1 MPTYHLANV
10 VDDHLMKISHV
21 IRAEE
26 WISSTP
32 KHVLLYDAFGWDK
45 PVFMHMPLL
54 RNKDKSKISKRKNP
68 VSINYYREAGYLPD
82 AILNYLGMMG
92 WSMPDG
98 EEKFTVEDMLRE
110 FSPERISL
118 GGPVFDVQKLTW
130 LNGLYLRE
138 ESSDALL
145 ETIKRELLS
154 DEKLAQ
160 IVPLVHERME
170 KLDDFISQTAFFF
183 VGDLSYDEA
192 AMKAM
197 VPKKRTAKDARA
209 NLEALVEKIDTL
221 GELTTESAK
230 ASLDAVMEEN
240 GLGPRDILLPTR
252 IAVTGTKASPPL
264 FETMGVLGKEKVR
277 RRLRNAIAALKAL
290 PS

>member
-1 MPTYHLANV
+1 
-10 VDDHLMKISHV
+10 
-21 IRAEE
+21 
-26 WISSTP
+26 
-32 KHVLLYDAFGWDK
+32 
-45 PVFMHMPLL
+45 
-54 RNKDKSKISKRKNP
+54 
-68 VSINYYREAGYLPD
+68 
-82 AILNYLGMMG
+82 
-92 WSMPDG
+92 
-98 EEKFTVEDMLRE
+98 
-110 FSPERISL
+110 
-118 GGPVFDVQKLTW
+118 
-130 LNGLYLRE
+130 
-138 ESSDALL
+138 
-145 ETIKRELLS
+145 
-154 DEKLAQ
+154 
-160 IVPLVHERME
+160 ME

-183 VGDLSYDEA
+183 IGDLSYDEA

-197 VPKKRTAKDARA
+197 VPKKRTPKDARA

>member
-1 MPTYHLANV
+1 MVSTCVKN
-10 VDDHLMKISHV
+10 
-21 IRAEE
+21 RA
-26 WISSTP
+26 TP
-32 KHVLLYDAFGWDK
+32 FWR
-45 PVFMHMPLL
+45 PL
-54 RNKDKSKISKRKNP
+54 S
-68 VSINYYREAGYLPD
+68 
-82 AILNYLGMMG
+82 
-92 WSMPDG
+92 
-98 EEKFTVEDMLRE
+98 
-110 FSPERISL
+110 
-118 GGPVFDVQKLTW
+118 
-130 LNGLYLRE
+130 
-138 ESSDALL
+138 
-145 ETIKRELLS
+145 ELLS

-240 GLGPRDILLPTR
+240 GLGPRDITPDSDCRYGYKGFAT
-252 IAVTGTKASPPL
+252 A
-264 FETMGVLGKEKVR
+264 F
-277 RRLRNAIAALKAL
+277 
-290 PS
+290 